1 MRKQIKGNEFIGT
14 VTGLATLGLTAG
26 VLVRGPE
33 FYRNFTPKIKNI
45 ASETY
50 QVVRSMNHIPSL
62 QGIRTPGKD
71 YLISGDN
78 RITLDRYGNI
88 VEE

>member
-1 MRKQIKGNEFIGT
+1 MRKQIKGNAALGAL
-14 VTGLATLGLTAG
+14 TGIAMLGLTVGA
-26 VLVRGPE
+26 LSTGPE
-33 FYRNFTPKIKNI
+33 FYRNTASKIKNMASGTYNI
-45 ASETY
+45 ARSATY
-50 QVVRSMNHIPSL
+50 VQSL